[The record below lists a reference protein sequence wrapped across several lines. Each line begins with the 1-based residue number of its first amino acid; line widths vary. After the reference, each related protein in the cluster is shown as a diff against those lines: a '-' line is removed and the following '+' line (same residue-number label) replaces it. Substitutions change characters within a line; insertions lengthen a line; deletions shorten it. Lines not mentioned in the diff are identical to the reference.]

1 MAKHLGEDLN
11 PDLIVLETIALPL
24 SYPDMK
30 GHGALVAILGEVM
43 RDALPLSYIPLC
55 LDMRGDRPD
64 SNRDRQIHNLPC

>member
-43 RDALPLSYIPLC
+43 RDANPAPSMPVVEIADGCPLRSY
-55 LDMRGDRPD
+55 
-64 SNRDRQIHNLPC
+64 